1 MTIKY
6 LSCTSVNLCKKK
18 MCSPLFSCLL
28 LPATCYVIEFI
39 HCHDCPSGVCENIKL
54 KNSFEALWKS
64 SAVNEI
70 KVWNCSLS
78 LHLKFTLCWKH
89 AFLKRLPSIL
99 FFFTSTFLKN
109 FLFRQIQVTT
119 KPDTSLIIHK

>member
-18 MCSPLFSCLL
+18 CVPLYSLAFCFQLKGYL
-28 LPATCYVIEFI
+28 IEFI

-89 AFLKRLPSIL
+89 VFLKRLPSIL
-99 FFFTSTFLKN
+99 FFFTSSFLKN
-109 FLFRQIQVTT
+109 FLFGQIQVTT
-119 KPDTSLIIHK
+119 KPYTSLIIHK